1 MVAQFRFDLSIV
13 PDHFTGQPQGST
25 ASEKGTENDRHRK
38 RGRRMSGRRSL
49 SSRLFEGLG
58 RVTWGYG
65 KRKLDERRARK
76 RGRR

>member
-1 MVAQFRFDLSIV
+1 
-13 PDHFTGQPQGST
+13 
-25 ASEKGTENDRHRK
+25 
-38 RGRRMSGRRSL
+38 MSGRRSL

-58 RVTWGYG
+58 RITWGYG